1 VKSAQCGEC
10 AATLPESGECLALL
24 HELLVLE
31 AQVDGA
37 PGGVPHFL
45 AVATYNLQHPST
57 FTAAALTGLRRSVA
71 DVLAG
76 RATIADVRRR
86 AGAGARGAV
95 RVRRRAVELPNE
107 AESRRLATWPTRW
120 PTTVL
125 DVCRLAPEQYVDHV
139 TRWATDTI
147 RALDETL
154 GVPATT
160 GE

>member
-1 VKSAQCGEC
+1 MSVGEC
-10 AATLPESGECLALL
+10 VECGATLPASDECVALL

-37 PGGVPHFL
+37 AGGVPHFL

-57 FTAAALTGLRRSVA
+57 FMPAALAGLRRAVA

-86 AGAGARGAV
+86 AGAGARGAA
-95 RVRRRAVELPNE
+95 RVRRRAGDPSRG
-107 AESRRLATWPTRW
+107 AEQGAIAKWPTRW

-139 TRWATDTI
+139 TAWARHTI
-147 RALDETL
+147 RTLDEAL
-154 GVPATT
+154 GAAPEAS
-160 GE
+160 E